1 MNDRVVIDASV
12 WVSRLMPL
20 EVDHE
25 VSKLWIESFTKAGGQ
40 LIAPVFWQID
50 VAAAISRRTGR
61 SAVTERALKV
71 LNRTDAMH
79 FIPLNSALVRAA
91 IDVATKL
98 QLRAGDSIYVALA
111 RQLNIPLVSWDKEQ
125 LQRTA
130 NAITTYTPSSY
141 VF

>member
-1 MNDRVVIDASV
+1 MNSRVVVDASV

-25 VSKLWIESFTKAGGQ
+25 VSKLWIESFTEAGGQ
-40 LIAPVFWQID
+40 LVALVFLQIE
-50 VAAAISRRTGR
+50 VAAAVSRQTGQA
-61 SAVTERALKV
+61 AVSERALKV
-71 LNRTDAMH
+71 LNGTDAMR

-91 IDVATKL
+91 VDVATKL

-125 LQRTA
+125 LQRA
-130 NAITTYTPSSY
+130 ASIITTYAPSNY
-141 VF
+141 IF